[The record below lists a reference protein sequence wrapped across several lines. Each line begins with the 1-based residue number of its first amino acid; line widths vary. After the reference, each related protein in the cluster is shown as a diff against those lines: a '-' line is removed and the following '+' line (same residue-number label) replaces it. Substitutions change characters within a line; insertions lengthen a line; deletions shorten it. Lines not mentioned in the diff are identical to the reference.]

1 MALKLKRGTWLLW
14 VVALILGLGVGAW
27 ELGRHSQDEA
37 TVIESQPQARHF
49 DFSADLVQS
58 VTITRSDSTPTS
70 VKIYRQAKANHDK
83 SVWLMGNP
91 DPVAVSA
98 PGVDFLLGVILGS
111 QNSRDFEVST
121 VELKDYGLSPAGT
134 ELTIQLVNGKTHR
147 LQLGN
152 PDFAG
157 DSLYA
162 LVDPVENADIPVENQ
177 KVSLV
182 PRSLEELTR
191 RSPTDW
197 QQADLETDGEN
208 GNNLDGNGSEGGVS
222 SESLAR

>member
-1 MALKLKRGTWLLW
+1 MVLKLKPGTRLLW
-14 VVALILGLGVGAW
+14 AVALTMALGVVAW
-27 ELGRHSQDEA
+27 EMGRHSQNQA
-37 TVIESQPQARHF
+37 TVIESQPKARHF
-49 DFSADLVQS
+49 DFGADLVQS
-58 VTITRSDSTPTS
+58 VTITRSDPTPTN
-70 VKIYRQAKANHDK
+70 VKIYRQSKANHGK
-83 SVWLMGNP
+83 SVWLMDNP
-91 DPVAVSA
+91 DPVAVST
-98 PGVDFLLGVILGS
+98 PGVDFLLSVILGS
-111 QNSRDFEVST
+111 QNGRDFEVPT
-121 VELKDYGLSPAGT
+121 VELKDYGLSPAEI

-162 LVDPVENADIPVENQ
+162 LVDPVENADIPVEKQ

-197 QQADLETDGEN
+197 QQADLETDSQNGEN
-208 GNNLDGNGSEGGVS
+208 QDGDGSEGGVS
-222 SESLAR
+222 SESLER